1 MQLLDLLATSDA
13 DASIVAGQQKKAIYP
28 EYMSPLMVSAGV
40 KSGGLHQGH
49 FSANPHN
56 YLEVRNI
63 FLFEAQTLTTP
74 TGYSQSHCL

>member
-13 DASIVAGQQKKAIYP
+13 DASISAGHQKKAIYP

-56 YLEVRNI
+56 YLEARII
-63 FLFEAQTLTTP
+63 FVFEA
-74 TGYSQSHCL
+74 